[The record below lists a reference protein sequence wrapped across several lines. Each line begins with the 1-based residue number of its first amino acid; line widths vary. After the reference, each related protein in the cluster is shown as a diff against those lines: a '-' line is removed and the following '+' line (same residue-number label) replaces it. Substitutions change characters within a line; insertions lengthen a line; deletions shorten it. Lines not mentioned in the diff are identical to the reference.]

1 VSAVENGS
9 YVDRLYAVATGWLGW
24 SPELAW
30 RTPMPELFLA
40 MDAKIE
46 WAQMTNPF
54 GGGKAKPKEGKPSP
68 SAVADKLRQA
78 LTGKQS
84 AKG

>member
-1 VSAVENGS
+1 
-9 YVDRLYAVATGWLGW
+9 VATGWLGW

-30 RTPMPELFLA
+30 ATPIPELFLA

-54 GGGKAKPKEGKPSP
+54 GGGKAKTKADKPSP
-68 SAVADKLRQA
+68 STVADKLRQA
-78 LTGKQS
+78 LTGRQ
-84 AKG
+84 AA

>member
-1 VSAVENGS
+1 
-9 YVDRLYAVATGWLGW
+9 LGW

-30 RTPMPELFLA
+30 ATPIPELFLA

-54 GGGKAKPKEGKPSP
+54 GSGKAKAKADKPSAA
-68 SAVADKLRQA
+68 SVADKLRQA
-78 LTGKQS
+78 LTGRH
-84 AKG
+84 AA